1 LARYCLLNAL
11 RRISAAFL
19 AVPFN
24 TPARDAIRDPTIAAI
39 GDPRALPELLVHRYS
54 SRHRGVSGTPL
65 QSDPAK
71 VSWPR

>member
-39 GDPRALPELLVHRYS
+39 GDPRALPELLVHAI
-54 SRHRGVSGTPL
+54 RHATTASPAPL
-65 QSDPAK
+65 SK
-71 VSWPR
+71 VTRPK